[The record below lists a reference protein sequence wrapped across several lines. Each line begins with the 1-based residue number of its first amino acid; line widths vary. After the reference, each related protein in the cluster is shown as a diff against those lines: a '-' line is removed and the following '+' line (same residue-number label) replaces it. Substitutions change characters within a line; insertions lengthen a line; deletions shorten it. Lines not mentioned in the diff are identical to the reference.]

1 MSREDLEAEEPALT
15 PSLISQVFL
24 EEFLP
29 PGPEGLSLT
38 FCIMVG
44 VSVPQCPL
52 GLALGSTGYT
62 FPLLAKENAYFVTGP
77 YFCRLTAS
85 SLRRLSLL
93 DVQFWPVG
101 DYDVKK
107 QTNKQKLNLEKGG
120 VITKK
125 DDCNRKGS
133 ELRNLSISKN
143 HIVKGFSFMG

>member
-101 DYDVKK
+101 DYDVNK

-120 VITKK
+120 VITK
-125 DDCNRKGS
+125 
-133 ELRNLSISKN
+133 
-143 HIVKGFSFMG
+143 